1 MQLTEIRWHARA
13 GQGAVTAAKVVAET
27 ALSADQ
33 YMQAMPEYGPE
44 RMGAPIKAFT
54 RISDE
59 PIEIHNN
66 IENPD
71 VVIVLDETLLD
82 VVDVTEGLKP
92 DGVLIINTCSPAAD
106 VKKALGLADTRA
118 RRVPSTPPESRW
130 TPSSATSRTRR
141 SSVRSSRSPASST
154 SRSFK
159 GLLAKNLG
167 KKFGQEMIDANFAAV
182 DAGVRGGDR
191 GMSEVGRLRHRR
203 VDERASSRAA
213 RPFPSRGNSDDYVT
227 GGWRSERPYRDDE
240 KCTQCL
246 LCWVFCPDTSVL
258 VEGREGRTT
267 STYEHCKGCGICAHE
282 CPFDAIEM
290 VPEGC
295 ELPGVK

>member
-1 MQLTEIRWHARA
+1 MGQLTEIRWHARA

-54 RISDE
+54 RISDV

-71 VVIVLDETLLD
+71 IVVVLDETLLD

-92 DGVLIINTCSPAAD
+92 DGVLIINTCSPAAT
-106 VKKALGLADTRA
+106 VKKALGMPD
-118 RRVPSTPPESRW
+118 
-130 TPSSATSRTRR
+130 TSR
-141 SSVRSSRSPASST
+141 VACVDASGIALDT
-154 SRSFK
+154 IKRDIPNTPIVGALIAVTGVVDVEVFK

-182 DAGVRGGDR
+182 MR
-191 GMSEVGRLRHRR
+191 
-203 VDERASSRAA
+203 
-213 RPFPSRGNSDDYVT
+213 
-227 GGWRSERPYRDDE
+227 
-240 KCTQCL
+240 
-246 LCWVFCPDTSVL
+246 
-258 VEGREGRTT
+258 
-267 STYEHCKGCGICAHE
+267 AHE
-282 CPFDAIEM
+282 EVTVA
-290 VPEGC
+290 
-295 ELPGVK
+295 

>member
-71 VVIVLDETLLD
+71 VVVVLDESLLPI
-82 VVDVTEGLKP
+82 VDVTEGLKP
-92 DGVLIINTCSPAAD
+92 DGFIIVNTCTPAAD
-106 VKKALGLADTRA
+106 VKRALKVADTVTVATVDASGIAVDTIKRDI
-118 RRVPSTPPESRW
+118 PNTPIVGALMKVTGVIDVE
-130 TPSSATSRTRR
+130 
-141 SSVRSSRSPASST
+141 V
-154 SRSFK
+154 FK
-159 GLLAKNLG
+159 GLLAKNLS

-182 DAGVRGGDR
+182 DRAYK
-191 GMSEVGRLRHRR
+191 EVQ
-203 VDERASSRAA
+203 VS
-213 RPFPSRGNSDDYVT
+213 
-227 GGWRSERPYRDDE
+227 
-240 KCTQCL
+240 
-246 LCWVFCPDTSVL
+246 
-258 VEGREGRTT
+258 
-267 STYEHCKGCGICAHE
+267 
-282 CPFDAIEM
+282 
-290 VPEGC
+290 
-295 ELPGVK
+295 